1 MLHGSSS
8 FRSIFFIGTFLFG
21 RRPMISSI
29 LKKKKNSKFLSICSA
44 WIFIIDM
51 INWSI
56 GSSTVLESMNS
67 VTVLNGPL

>member
-29 LKKKKNSKFLSICSA
+29 LKKKKLQKFLSICSA